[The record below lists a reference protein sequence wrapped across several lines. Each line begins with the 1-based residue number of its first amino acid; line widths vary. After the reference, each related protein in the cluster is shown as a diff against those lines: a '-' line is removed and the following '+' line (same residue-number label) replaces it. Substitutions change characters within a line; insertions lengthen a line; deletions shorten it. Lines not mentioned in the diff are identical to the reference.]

1 MANHSLYRGCYTVTN
16 SLKIEL
22 DISLAVEFKSLKLD
36 ALSILEER
44 THEAFSK

>member
-16 SLKIEL
+16 SPKIEL

-44 THEAFSK
+44 TRGVF